1 MATKRTPG
9 SRPGLIRCDHCGEEY
24 SESYRRCP
32 FCAEY
37 DADVKEETLR
47 IRAETYGG
55 PKHTA
60 TGQRTAPTRTSYS
73 RGGKRVAYGNR
84 RGGGYTKVSAGKII
98 AWLLSLIVIIAAIWI
113 IATQV
118 IPLIHNG
125 EQVDPGA
132 MNTPNSSPSAPV
144 ENTPPVSTP
153 TPTPSQEPEV
163 SPSPQIPAGDTAA
176 GFTLNKSEFAFSSK
190 YPNPVTLKVTFSPA
204 GTTATINW
212 SSSDPDVAAVDSNGT
227 VTYGAKR
234 GNAVIT
240 ASMANGVTQTCT
252 VYNQMNTGVAYNP
265 PVENPNT
272 PSADPEPSESKTSY
286 KLNKTDFTF
295 YSKGES
301 TKLTVPGYNGTIKWS
316 SSNTN
321 VATVSSN
328 GTVKAVGSGKKNC
341 TITATLEDGT
351 KLTAT
356 ARISIS

>member
-24 SESYRRCP
+24 SDSYRRCP

-55 PKHTA
+55 PRHAA
-60 TGQRTAPTRTSYS
+60 TGQRTAPTRTGYS

-98 AWLLSLIVIIAAIWI
+98 AWLLSLIVILAAIWI
-113 IATQV
+113 VVTQIV
-118 IPLIHNG
+118 PLINKG
-125 EQVDPGA
+125 EQVDPNA
-132 MNTPNSSPSAPV
+132 MNTPSSSPSTPV

-153 TPTPSQEPEV
+153 TPTPSQTPEV

-176 GFTLNKSEFAFSSK
+176 GFTLNKKEFAFSSS
-190 YPNPVTLKVTFSPA
+190 YPDPITLKVTFSPA

-212 SSSDPDVAAVDSNGT
+212 SSSDPDVAAVDANGR

-234 GNAVIT
+234 GSAIIT
-240 ASMANGVTQTCT
+240 ASMANGVKQTCT
-252 VYNQMNTGVAYNP
+252 VYNQMKTGVAYQP
-265 PVENPNT
+265 PVENPST
-272 PSADPEPSESKTSY
+272 STATPEPSATRTSY

-295 YSKGES
+295 YEKGES
-301 TKLTVPGYNGTIKWS
+301 TKLRVDGYTGTITWS

-321 VATVSSN
+321 VATVNAN
-328 GTVKAVGSGKKNC
+328 GTVKAVGTGKKTC
-341 TITATLEDGT
+341 TVTATLEDGT
-351 KLTAT
+351 KLEAT
-356 ARISIS
+356 VRISIS

>member
-1 MATKRTPG
+1 MATKRIPG

-37 DADVKEETLR
+37 DADVKDETLR

-55 PKHTA
+55 PRQGPA
-60 TGQRTAPTRTSYS
+60 GQRTAPTRTGYS
-73 RGGKRVAYGNR
+73 RGGKRVAYKNR

-98 AWLLSLIVIIAAIWI
+98 AWLLSLIVIIAAVWI
-113 IATQV
+113 IVTQV
-118 IPLIHNG
+118 VPLIHNG
-125 EQVDPGA
+125 QQVDPGA

-144 ENTPPVSTP
+144 ENTPPVSDP
-153 TPTPSQEPEV
+153 TPTPSQDPDV

-176 GFTLNKSEFAFSSK
+176 GFTLNKSEFAFSSS
-190 YPNPVTLKVTFSPA
+190 YPEPVVLKVTFSPA

-212 SSSDPDVAAVDSNGT
+212 SSSDPDVAAVDANGQ

-234 GNAVIT
+234 GSAVIT

-252 VYNQMNTGVAYNP
+252 VYNQMKTGVAYVP
-265 PVENPNT
+265 PVET
-272 PSADPEPSESKTSY
+272 PADPEPSASQSGY

-295 YSKGES
+295 YDRGES
-301 TKLTVPGYNGTIKWS
+301 TKLSVIGYTGTVTWT

-321 VATVSSN
+321 VVTVSST
-328 GTVKAVGSGKKNC
+328 GTVKAVGTGKKTC

-351 KLTAT
+351 KLEAI